1 MATPVLEAIARET
14 VGKNPITKERKIGNV
29 PAILYSRGKETEKVF
44 LKEKEL
50 ERVLAQYGTSSRLGL
65 DYNGER
71 HYAVIKE
78 IQRDTIKQ
86 QLLHVDLQKL
96 NDNERVK
103 LTFPIYINNREAVE
117 SSTEIVQHILSEV
130 EIYTYPKYLPEKV
143 EVDAKILKEKD
154 AITVNDLSIASNEN
168 IEILH
173 DRGATVASLVYASK
187 VSSEG
192 EEQSE

>member
-14 VGKNPITKERKIGNV
+14 VGKNPISKERKIGNV
-29 PAILYSRGKETEKVF
+29 PAILYSRGKKTEKVF

-50 ERVLAQYGTSSRLGL
+50 EKLLAQFGTSSRLGL

-78 IQRDTIKQ
+78 IQRDIIKQ

-96 NDNERVK
+96 NDNDRVK
-103 LTFPIYINNREAVE
+103 LAFPIHVNNKEAVE
-117 SSTEIVQHILSEV
+117 SSSEIVQLRLSEV

-143 EVDAKILKEKD
+143 EVDARILKD
-154 AITVNDLSIASNEN
+154 RAVITINDLSIAADEN

-173 DRGATVASLVYASK
+173 DRGAIVASLVYTSK
-187 VSSEG
+187 VSNDIE
-192 EEQSE
+192 